1 MYSRVCLGAVILA
14 LAMPWPAAAQDWR
27 DMTSFRQRSDES
39 RLDVSVRYG
48 AGRLRIEPGAD
59 AELYR
64 VGLRYDS
71 DLFNPI
77 SAYRPG
83 SLEVGVEGTGRNVRL
98 KNQEAGE
105 LKLALS
111 PTVPLELDLEFG
123 AVEADL
129 ELGGLHVRSVEI
141 QTGASDSK
149 VRFSEPNA
157 GACDRFD
164 LRMGAAAF
172 GATGLGNAGCRRVT
186 VEGGVGDV
194 TLDFGGEWNR
204 DIEAAITMALGSVT
218 LVIPEDVG
226 VRVDKSTFLT
236 DFTRPG
242 FVKRDDRY
250 YSRNWDQAER
260 KLTVDLRGAFGTVN
274 VRWAA
279 ATAVTP

>member
-1 MYSRVCLGAVILA
+1 MYSRICLGAVMLS
-14 LAMPWPAAAQDWR
+14 LVVPLPAASQDWR

-48 AGRLRIEPGAD
+48 AGRLRIVPGSA

-77 SAYRPG
+77 TSYRPG
-83 SLEVGVEGTGRNVRL
+83 RLEVGVEGTGRNLRL

-105 LKLALS
+105 LKLSLS
-111 PTVPLELDLEFG
+111 RDVPLELDLEFG

-129 ELGGLHVRSVEI
+129 ELGGLHVRSIEI

-157 GACDRFD
+157 MECDRFE

-172 GATGLGNAGCRRVT
+172 AATGLGNAGCRQIK

-204 DIEAAITMALGSVT
+204 DMEASITMALGSVT
-218 LVIPEDVG
+218 LMIPEDVG
-226 VRVDKSTFLT
+226 VRVDKATFLT
-236 DFTRPG
+236 EFARPR
-242 FVKRDDRY
+242 FEKRNNLY
-250 YSRNWDQAER
+250 YSDNWDQARR

-274 VRWAA
+274 VRWAG